1 MDHSCMDF
9 EMTSQIAND
18 SKTTTTARSI
28 RDEMVHQPFA
38 YFHSTRLHLRST
50 FKWLLTSMCINMCFQ
65 STWASEAFVTNI
77 TLISTLVDAFTV
89 RVVGVVKH

>member
-18 SKTTTTARSI
+18 SKTTTTARC
-28 RDEMVHQPFA
+28 
-38 YFHSTRLHLRST
+38 ST
-50 FKWLLTSMCINMCFQ
+50 FKWLLTSMCIDMCFQ